1 MPIVNNDELETLEL
15 PGLRHQTIG
24 GQKQGIHTME
34 VWLQTMAPGAATPV
48 HCHACEEVI
57 LILSGSGICTVGDE
71 AFTFGP
77 NSTLILEPDV
87 VHQIVNTSNEEM
99 RLVAA
104 LGMAPVR
111 VKTADGAALPVP
123 WEAPEVTPNKPL
135 NPTC

>member
-1 MPIVNNDELETLEL
+1 MPIINNDELETLEL

-24 GQKQGIHTME
+24 GRKQGVHTLE

-57 LILSGSGICTVGDE
+57 LILSGSGTCTVGDE

-77 NSTLILEPDV
+77 NSTLILKPDV
-87 VHQIVNTSNEEM
+87 VHQIVNTSHEEM

-123 WEAPEVTPNKPL
+123 WETPL
-135 NPTC
+135 E

>member
-1 MPIVNNDELETLEL
+1 MAIVNNDQLETLEL

-24 GQKQGIHTME
+24 GHKQGVKTME

-57 LILSGSGICTVGDE
+57 LVLSGSGTCTVGDE
-71 AFTFGP
+71 TFTFGP
-77 NSTLILEPDV
+77 NSTLILESDV
-87 VHQIVNTSNEEM
+87 VHQIVNTSEEEM

-123 WEAPEVTPNKPL
+123 LEAPSE
-135 NPTC
+135 

>member
-1 MPIVNNDELETLEL
+1 MPIVNNDELETLKV

-24 GQKQGIHTME
+24 GHKQGVKTME
-34 VWLQTMAPGAATPV
+34 VWLQTIAPGAGTPV

-57 LILSGSGICTVGDE
+57 LILSGSGTCTVEGE
-71 AFTFGP
+71 TFAFGP
-77 NSTLILEPDV
+77 NSTLVLEPDV
-87 VHQIVNTSNEEM
+87 VHQIVNTSDEDM

-123 WEAPEVTPNKPL
+123 WEAPSE
-135 NPTC
+135 

>member
-1 MPIVNNDELETLEL
+1 MPVVKNEELQTLEL

-24 GQKQGIHTME
+24 GHQQGLKTME

-57 LILSGSGICTVGDE
+57 LILSGSGSCTIGD
-71 AFTFGP
+71 AIFTFGP
-77 NSTLILEPDV
+77 NSTLVIEPDV
-87 VHQIVNTSNEEM
+87 VHQIVNTSTEEM

-111 VKTADGAALPVP
+111 VQSADGTALPVP
-123 WEAPEVTPNKPL
+123 WQAPAE
-135 NPTC
+135 

>member
-1 MPIVNNDELETLEL
+1 MPIVCNDELETLEF

-24 GQKQGIHTME
+24 GHRQGVKTME

-57 LILSGSGICTVGDE
+57 LILSGAGTCTVGDE
-71 AFTFGP
+71 TFSFGA

-87 VHQIVNTSNEEM
+87 VHQIVNTSGEEM

-111 VKTADGAALPVP
+111 VKTADGAPLPVP
-123 WEAPEVTPNKPL
+123 WQAPSA
-135 NPTC
+135 

>member
-1 MPIVNNDELETLEL
+1 MPVVNNDELETLEL

-24 GQKQGIHTME
+24 GHKQGVKTME

-57 LILSGSGICTVGDE
+57 LILSGSGTCTARDE
-71 AFTFGP
+71 TYTFGP
-77 NSTLILEPDV
+77 NSTLVIEPNV
-87 VHQIVNTSNEEM
+87 VHQIVNTSDEEI

-123 WEAPEVTPNKPL
+123 WEAPSE
-135 NPTC
+135 

>member
-1 MPIVNNDELETLEL
+1 MPVINNIELETLEL

-24 GQKQGIHTME
+24 GRKQGVRTME

-57 LILSGSGICTVGDE
+57 LVLSGSGTCSVGAE
-71 AFTFGP
+71 TFTFGP

-99 RLVAA
+99 KLVAA

-111 VKTADGAALPVP
+111 VKTADGAALPLP
-123 WEAPEVTPNKPL
+123 WEAPPA
-135 NPTC
+135 

>member
-1 MPIVNNDELETLEL
+1 MPIVNNDDLETLEL

-24 GQKQGIHTME
+24 GHKQGVKTME

-48 HCHACEEVI
+48 HRHACEEVI
-57 LILSGSGICTVGDE
+57 LVLSGSGTCTVGGK

-77 NSTLILEPDV
+77 NSTLVLEPDV
-87 VHQIVNTSNEEM
+87 VHQIVNTSDEDM

-111 VKTADGAALPVP
+111 VKTGDGAALPVP
-123 WEAPEVTPNKPL
+123 WEAPAGPNDRKI
-135 NPTC
+135 

>member
-1 MPIVNNDELETLEL
+1 MPIVNNGELETLEL

-57 LILSGSGICTVGDE
+57 LILSGSGTCTVGDE

>member
-1 MPIVNNDELETLEL
+1 MSVFINDELETLEL

-24 GQKQGIHTME
+24 GHKQGLNTIE
-34 VWLQTMAPGAATPV
+34 VWLQTMEPGASTPV

-57 LILSGSGICTVGDE
+57 LILSGSGTCTVGDGT
-71 AFTFGP
+71 FKFGP
-77 NSTLILEPDV
+77 NSTLIIEPDA
-87 VHQIVNTSNEEM
+87 VHQIVNTSGEEV

-123 WEAPEVTPNKPL
+123 WQAPFE
-135 NPTC
+135 